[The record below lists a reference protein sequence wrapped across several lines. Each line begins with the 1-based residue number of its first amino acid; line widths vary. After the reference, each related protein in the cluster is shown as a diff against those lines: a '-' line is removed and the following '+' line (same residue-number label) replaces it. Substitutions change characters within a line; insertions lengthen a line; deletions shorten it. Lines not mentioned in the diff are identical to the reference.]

1 MASNDKS
8 GLARLWEGLK
18 AFQNRVAI
26 ALTVVLLFI
35 LYFTVFAVVA
45 ILAKLLGK
53 DLLHPDKPEPGTH
66 WLQRGPAP
74 DTLES
79 FARQF

>member
-1 MASNDKS
+1 MNQTSWWTK
-8 GLARLWEGLK
+8 LWNSLK
-18 AFQNRVAI
+18 AFQNRVAV

-45 ILAKLLGK
+45 IVARLFGK
-53 DLLHPDKPEPGTH
+53 DLLHPDQPEPGTH
-66 WLQRGPAP
+66 WLSRQPIEH
-74 DTLES
+74 TLEA